1 MEVLFFL
8 GGVCIGY
15 STPPELFILTVYR
28 TRVKYELSKWPYS
41 PRT

>member
-15 STPPELFILTVYR
+15 STPPELLILTVYR

-41 PRT
+41 PPT